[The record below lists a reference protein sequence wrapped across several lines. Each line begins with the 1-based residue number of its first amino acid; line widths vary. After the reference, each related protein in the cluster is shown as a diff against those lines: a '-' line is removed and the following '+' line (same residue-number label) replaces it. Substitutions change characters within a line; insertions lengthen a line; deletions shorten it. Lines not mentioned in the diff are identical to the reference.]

1 MTDNSI
7 TINKTEV
14 SVKEYQG
21 NRVVTFKDIDTV
33 HGRPDGTARK
43 RFNDNKEHFIEG
55 VDFYKVKCSEVRPF
69 FGQTPPNG
77 FNPKADIILLTES
90 GYLMLVKSFT
100 DDLAWDVQRQ
110 LVNTYFR
117 VAIQS
122 NADTINLSIK
132 QKRAEAMFM
141 NAQARLLN
149 AETRR
154 LKILQAERGL
164 SQVAID
170 TAAVKAAEE
179 ITGQDLGDYL
189 PKTGR
194 TYSASEV
201 GNALG
206 ISANKVGKIANAN
219 GLKTEEYGVFVM
231 DKSRYSSKEV
241 TSFRYN
247 EKGKAKI
254 REILKEQ

>member
-1 MTDNSI
+1 MEQNKIQVFNNTEFGNIRSMEIGGEPWFVGKDVATALGYSNTKDALAAHVESEDKSIIQRSQFPTLEIPNRGMTI
-7 TINKTEV
+7 INESGLYSLILGSKLDGAKRFKRWVTSEVLPAIRKTGAYAVDSKAAEIKMRELR
-14 SVKEYQG
+14 VKE
-21 NRVVTFKDIDTV
+21 
-33 HGRPDGTARK
+33 
-43 RFNDNKEHFIEG
+43 
-55 VDFYKVKCSEVRPF
+55 
-69 FGQTPPNG
+69 
-77 FNPKADIILLTES
+77 
-90 GYLMLVKSFT
+90 
-100 DDLAWDVQRQ
+100 
-110 LVNTYFR
+110 
-117 VAIQS
+117 
-122 NADTINLSIK
+122 
-132 QKRAEAMFM
+132 M

-189 PKTGR
+189 PKTGK

-206 ISANKVGKIANAN
+206 ISANKVGKIANAY

-247 EKGKAKI
+247 EKGKEKI

>member
-1 MTDNSI
+1 MENQKQIQIFNNAEFGEIRSMEIGGDPWFVGKDVATALGYSNTKDALAAHVESEDKSIIQRSQFPTLEIPNRGMTI
-7 TINKTEV
+7 INESGLYSLILGSKLDGAKRFKRWVTSEVLPAIRKTGAYATDSKAAEIKMRELR
-14 SVKEYQG
+14 VKE
-21 NRVVTFKDIDTV
+21 
-33 HGRPDGTARK
+33 
-43 RFNDNKEHFIEG
+43 
-55 VDFYKVKCSEVRPF
+55 
-69 FGQTPPNG
+69 
-77 FNPKADIILLTES
+77 
-90 GYLMLVKSFT
+90 
-100 DDLAWDVQRQ
+100 
-110 LVNTYFR
+110 
-117 VAIQS
+117 
-122 NADTINLSIK
+122 
-132 QKRAEAMFM
+132 M

-189 PKTGR
+189 PKTGK

-206 ISANKVGKIANAN
+206 ISANKVGKIANAY

>member
-1 MTDNSI
+1 MSKKQIKVFNNTEFGNIRTLEIDGEPWFVGKDIATALGYAKPENAVSNHVDSEDKTSTLI
-7 TINKTEV
+7 QGSGSNYKSKAIIINESGLYSLILGSKLDGAKRFKRWVTSEVLPAIRKTGAYAVDSKAAEIKMRELR
-14 SVKEYQG
+14 VKE
-21 NRVVTFKDIDTV
+21 
-33 HGRPDGTARK
+33 
-43 RFNDNKEHFIEG
+43 
-55 VDFYKVKCSEVRPF
+55 
-69 FGQTPPNG
+69 
-77 FNPKADIILLTES
+77 
-90 GYLMLVKSFT
+90 
-100 DDLAWDVQRQ
+100 
-110 LVNTYFR
+110 
-117 VAIQS
+117 
-122 NADTINLSIK
+122 
-132 QKRAEAMFM
+132 M

-189 PKTGR
+189 PKTGK

-206 ISANKVGKIANAN
+206 ISANKVGKIANAY

>member
-1 MTDNSI
+1 MENQKQIQIFNNAEFGEIRSMEIGGEPWFVGKDVAAALGYSNTKDALAAHVESEDKSIIQRSQFPTLEIPNRGMTI
-7 TINKTEV
+7 INESGLYSLILGSKLDGAKRFKRWVTSEVLPAIRKTGAYATDSKAAEIKMRELR
-14 SVKEYQG
+14 VKE
-21 NRVVTFKDIDTV
+21 
-33 HGRPDGTARK
+33 
-43 RFNDNKEHFIEG
+43 
-55 VDFYKVKCSEVRPF
+55 
-69 FGQTPPNG
+69 
-77 FNPKADIILLTES
+77 
-90 GYLMLVKSFT
+90 
-100 DDLAWDVQRQ
+100 
-110 LVNTYFR
+110 
-117 VAIQS
+117 
-122 NADTINLSIK
+122 
-132 QKRAEAMFM
+132 M

-189 PKTGR
+189 PKTGK

-206 ISANKVGKIANAN
+206 ISANKVGKIANAY

-247 EKGKAKI
+247 EKGKARI
-254 REILKEQ
+254 REILNKQ

>member
-1 MTDNSI
+1 MEQNKIQVFNNTEFGNIRSMEIGGEPWFVGKDVATALGYAKPTDAVRKRVYEEDRGISKMETPSGIQEMTI
-7 TINKTEV
+7 INESGLYSLILGSKLDGAKRFKRWVTSEVLPAIRKTGAYATDSKAAEIKMRELR
-14 SVKEYQG
+14 VKE
-21 NRVVTFKDIDTV
+21 
-33 HGRPDGTARK
+33 
-43 RFNDNKEHFIEG
+43 
-55 VDFYKVKCSEVRPF
+55 
-69 FGQTPPNG
+69 
-77 FNPKADIILLTES
+77 
-90 GYLMLVKSFT
+90 
-100 DDLAWDVQRQ
+100 
-110 LVNTYFR
+110 
-117 VAIQS
+117 
-122 NADTINLSIK
+122 
-132 QKRAEAMFM
+132 M
-141 NAQARLLN
+141 NAQARLMN

-189 PKTGR
+189 PKTEK

-206 ISANKVGKIANAN
+206 ISANKVGKIANAY

>member
-1 MTDNSI
+1 MVGLKVFNNQEFGTIRTVQVNNEPWFVGKDVAQALGYEKPTDAVRKRVDDEDRGISKMETPSGIQEMTI
-7 TINKTEV
+7 INESGLYSLILGSKLDGAKRFKRWVTSEVLPAIRKTGAYATDSKAAEIKMRELR
-14 SVKEYQG
+14 VKE
-21 NRVVTFKDIDTV
+21 
-33 HGRPDGTARK
+33 
-43 RFNDNKEHFIEG
+43 
-55 VDFYKVKCSEVRPF
+55 
-69 FGQTPPNG
+69 
-77 FNPKADIILLTES
+77 
-90 GYLMLVKSFT
+90 
-100 DDLAWDVQRQ
+100 
-110 LVNTYFR
+110 
-117 VAIQS
+117 
-122 NADTINLSIK
+122 
-132 QKRAEAMFM
+132 M

-189 PKTGR
+189 PKTEK

-206 ISANKVGKIANAN
+206 ISANKVGKIANAY

>member
-1 MTDNSI
+1 MENQKQIQIFNNAEFGNIRSMEIGGEPWFVGKDVATALGYAKPTDAVRKRVYEEDRGISKMETPSGIQEMTI
-7 TINKTEV
+7 INESGLYSLILGSKLDGAKRFKRWVTSEVLPAIRKTGAYAVDSKAAEIKMRELR
-14 SVKEYQG
+14 VKE
-21 NRVVTFKDIDTV
+21 
-33 HGRPDGTARK
+33 
-43 RFNDNKEHFIEG
+43 
-55 VDFYKVKCSEVRPF
+55 
-69 FGQTPPNG
+69 
-77 FNPKADIILLTES
+77 
-90 GYLMLVKSFT
+90 
-100 DDLAWDVQRQ
+100 
-110 LVNTYFR
+110 
-117 VAIQS
+117 
-122 NADTINLSIK
+122 
-132 QKRAEAMFM
+132 M

-206 ISANKVGKIANAN
+206 ISANKVGKIANAY

-247 EKGKAKI
+247 EKGKDRI

>member
-1 MTDNSI
+1 MENQKQIQIFNNAEFGEIRSMEIGGEPWFVGKDVATALGYRDTSDALKKHVDTDDKLSRQFADSGQNRTMYI
-7 TINKTEV
+7 INESGLYSLILGSKLDGAKRFKRWVTSEVLPAIRKTGAYATDSKAAEIKMRELR
-14 SVKEYQG
+14 VKE
-21 NRVVTFKDIDTV
+21 
-33 HGRPDGTARK
+33 
-43 RFNDNKEHFIEG
+43 
-55 VDFYKVKCSEVRPF
+55 
-69 FGQTPPNG
+69 
-77 FNPKADIILLTES
+77 
-90 GYLMLVKSFT
+90 
-100 DDLAWDVQRQ
+100 
-110 LVNTYFR
+110 
-117 VAIQS
+117 
-122 NADTINLSIK
+122 
-132 QKRAEAMFM
+132 M
-141 NAQARLLN
+141 NAKARLLN

-206 ISANKVGKIANAN
+206 ISANKVGKIANAY

-247 EKGKAKI
+247 EKGKTKI

>member
-1 MTDNSI
+1 MEQQSQIQVFNNTEFGNIRSMEIGGDPWFVGKDVATALGYERATKAIRDHVDNEDLDEVPIQDSIGRMQKTPIINESGLYSLILGSKLDGAKRFKRWVTSEVLPAIRKTGAYATDSKAAEI
-7 TINKTEV
+7 KMRELR
-14 SVKEYQG
+14 VKE
-21 NRVVTFKDIDTV
+21 
-33 HGRPDGTARK
+33 
-43 RFNDNKEHFIEG
+43 
-55 VDFYKVKCSEVRPF
+55 
-69 FGQTPPNG
+69 
-77 FNPKADIILLTES
+77 
-90 GYLMLVKSFT
+90 
-100 DDLAWDVQRQ
+100 
-110 LVNTYFR
+110 
-117 VAIQS
+117 
-122 NADTINLSIK
+122 
-132 QKRAEAMFM
+132 M
-141 NAQARLLN
+141 NAQARLMN

-189 PKTGR
+189 PKTEK

>member
-1 MTDNSI
+1 MTTNSI

-33 HGRPDGTARK
+33 HGRPNGTARK
-43 RFNDNKEHFIEG
+43 RFNDNKERFIEG
-55 VDFYKVKCSEVRPF
+55 TDYFVRKTDEAKNEF
-69 FGQTPPNG
+69 NIVAPNG
-77 FNPKADIILLTES
+77 LTLITES

-122 NADTINLSIK
+122 KADTINLSIK

-141 NAQARLLN
+141 NAQARLIN

-154 LKILQAERGL
+154 LVILQKEKGL
-164 SQVAID
+164 SQVAVDALTI
-170 TAAVKAAEE
+170 KAMEC
-179 ITGQDLGDYL
+179 ITGQNLGDNL
-189 PKTGR
+189 PKTEK

-219 GLKTEEYGVFVM
+219 GLKTEEYGVFVL